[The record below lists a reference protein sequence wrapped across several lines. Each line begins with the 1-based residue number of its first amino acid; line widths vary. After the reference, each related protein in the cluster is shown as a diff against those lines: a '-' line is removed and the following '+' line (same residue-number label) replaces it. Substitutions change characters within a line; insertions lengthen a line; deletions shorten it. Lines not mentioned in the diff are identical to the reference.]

1 MQSAK
6 IFFMPSIHNVT
17 PFTMLDYPGKTACVI
32 WFSGCNMR
40 CGYCHNQEIVEGK
53 GRFSAD
59 QVLGFL
65 KKRKGLLDG
74 VVLSGGEPCLF
85 KDIVGFSE
93 QIKKLGYAIK
103 LDTNGSCLGIVR
115 KMLEKNLLDYV
126 AIDYKAPF
134 SSYKKVTET
143 HLFGKFDE
151 TLSMLCH
158 QKEVPFEVRTTVHR
172 DQLDEQAVADI
183 MEDLSAR
190 EYNGVYYVQNY
201 TNNDGTP
208 VLGNLPPQTKI
219 LDIQKLPQPKGF
231 TIEFRNF

>member
-1 MQSAK
+1 
-6 IFFMPSIHNVT
+6 MPQIHNVT

-53 GRFSAD
+53 GRFTAD
-59 QVLGFL
+59 QVMGFL
-65 KKRKGLLDG
+65 KKRKDLLDG
-74 VVLSGGEPCLF
+74 VVLSGGEPSLF
-85 KDIVGFSE
+85 KDIVGFSAK
-93 QIKKLGYAIK
+93 IKKLGYALK
-103 LDTNGSCLGIVR
+103 LDTNGSRPAIVR
-115 KMLEKNLLDYV
+115 KMLDKNLLDYV

-134 SSYKKVTET
+134 PLYKKVTET

-158 QKEVPFEVRTTVHR
+158 QKKVSFEVRTTVHR
-172 DQLDEQAVADI
+172 DQLDEQAIADI
-183 MEDLSAR
+183 MEDLSVR
-190 EYNGVYYVQNY
+190 GYKGVYYVQNY

-219 LDIQKLPQPKGF
+219 LDIQKLPPSKGF